1 MVKKKNQ
8 TGQLKGM
15 IHTAQCCFALQ
26 KSGRKKKKME
36 TESSAKIYKQELYT
50 FKMNVLSF

>member
-15 IHTAQCCFALQ
+15 IHTAQWCFALQ
-26 KSGRKKKKME
+26 KSGRKEKKKWRQ
-36 TESSAKIYKQELYT
+36 SP
-50 FKMNVLSF
+50 VLKSTNRNFILSK